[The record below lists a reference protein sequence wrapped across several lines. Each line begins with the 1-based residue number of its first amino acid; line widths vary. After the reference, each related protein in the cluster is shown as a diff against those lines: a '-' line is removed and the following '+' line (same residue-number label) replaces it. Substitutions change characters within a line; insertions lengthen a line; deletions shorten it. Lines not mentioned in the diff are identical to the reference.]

1 MCKQIKH
8 LPKKQM
14 GKVTMTEMIFNLIYV
29 KKKSTNKAVILNL
42 VNKN

>member
-29 KKKSTNKAVILNL
+29 KKSTNKAVILNL